1 MAKKI
6 PSGIVWRIF
15 FSISALRVDVIS
27 DAIKPGATAF
37 ACKDKVTK
45 AFVTVNKKAIQKRP
59 SQPKPKANL

>member
-1 MAKKI
+1 MMSKLTAVLLKAWMHMAKKI

-37 ACKDKVTK
+37 ACKDKVT
-45 AFVTVNKKAIQKRP
+45 N
-59 SQPKPKANL
+59 